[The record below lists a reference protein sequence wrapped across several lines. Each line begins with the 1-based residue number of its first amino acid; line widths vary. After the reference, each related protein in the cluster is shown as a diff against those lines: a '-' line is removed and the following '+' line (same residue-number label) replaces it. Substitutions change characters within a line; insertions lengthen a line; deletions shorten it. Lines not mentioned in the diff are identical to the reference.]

1 MLRKNILVPI
11 LCLLGAMVLWASSF
25 IALKL
30 AFSAYDPMV
39 VIFGRMIT
47 ASICFIPFLG
57 VFKRNPI
64 LRGDLPA
71 LIFMIVCEP
80 CLYFL
85 FEAAALKNTSAS
97 QAGMIT
103 AMLPLMV
110 AIAAG
115 IYLKESI
122 TIKTVLGFLV
132 AILGACMLSLAA
144 QSNHSAP
151 SPVKGNFFEFM
162 AMVFAT
168 GYTVSLKRLSER
180 YEPLLLTAMQ
190 AFAGSIFF
198 LPFLFFPGTELP
210 VSFSAVPALSI
221 VYLGIFVTLGA
232 YGLYNYAVSKVP
244 ASKASAYVNLIPVLT
259 VLFSWLILDE
269 RMSAVQYMA
278 SAMVIMGVVMSQEN
292 NKTVSIKA
300 G

>member
-1 MLRKNILVPI
+1 LLKKNRFVPI
-11 LCLLGAMVLWASSF
+11 HCLLGAMLLWASSF

-30 AFSAYDPMV
+30 AFRAYDPMV

-47 ASICFIPFLG
+47 ASICFIPFIG
-57 VFKRNPI
+57 VYKRNP
-64 LRGDLPA
+64 LRKEDMPVLV
-71 LIFMIVCEP
+71 FMLVCEP
-80 CLYFL
+80 CLYFI
-85 FEAAALKNTSAS
+85 FEAAALKNTTAS

-132 AILGACMLSLAA
+132 AILGACILSLTSL
-144 QSNHSAP
+144 SNDSAP
-151 SPVKGNFFEFM
+151 DPVKGNFFEFI
-162 AMVFAT
+162 AMVCAT
-168 GYTVSLKRLSER
+168 GYTISLNRLAAR
-180 YEPLLLTAMQ
+180 YEPLFLTAMQ

-198 LPFLFFPGTELP
+198 LPFLFFPTTELP
-210 VSFSAVPALSI
+210 AVFDPVPAMSI

-244 ASKASAYVNLIPVLT
+244 ASQASAYVNLIPVLT
-259 VLFSWLILDE
+259 VFFSWIILDE
-269 RMSAVQYMA
+269 LFTPVQYAA
-278 SAMVIMGVVMSQEN
+278 SALVIMGVLMSQEISRKEGN
-292 NKTVSIKA
+292 